1 MASLINSIFGG
12 GTPVA
17 GSDLFE
23 SKKFSVP
30 LELHTTFAAAKNSTT
45 NHNSSGK
52 DDVMEAPTTSKDFR
66 SGVGSVDDKPLSST
80 TTLEDAP
87 SSSSFTSPENACTT
101 KKTMEE
107 LKEEEERTIFV
118 GNLPPDISRRSL
130 AGIFKPC
137 GSVASTRLRSI
148 AVAGVKLP
156 PEQAGNQVRER
167 ESLFGMI
174 ICIK

>member
-12 GTPVA
+12 DTPAV

-30 LELHTTFAAAKNSTT
+30 SVLHKTFAAAKNSNT

-52 DDVMEAPTTSKDFR
+52 DDVMEAPTTSEDFR
-66 SGVGSVDDKPLSST
+66 SGVGSVDDKPSSST

-87 SSSSFTSPENACTT
+87 LASFTSPENACTT

-130 AGIFKPC
+130 AGIFKSC
-137 GSVASTRLRSI
+137 GTVASTRLRSI

-156 PEQAGNQVRER
+156 PEQAGNQVREER
-167 ESLFGMI
+167 EFVRYDYL
-174 ICIK
+174 

>member
-12 GTPVA
+12 DTPVA

-30 LELHTTFAAAKNSTT
+30 LELHKTFAAAKNSTT
-45 NHNSSGK
+45 NHNINGK
-52 DDVMEAPTTSKDFR
+52 DDVMEAPTTSEDVR
-66 SGVGSVDDKPLSST
+66 SGVGSVDDKPSSST

-87 SSSSFTSPENACTT
+87 SSSFTSPENACTT